1 MLICQNIAFLFYLAF
16 FILIGG
22 FYMTKVHEIN
32 LNTKLWNFFTEH
44 DFIILDLTDK
54 QINEQDYVLFKQV
67 SLDEGKETDTGL
79 FRMTQIRSITTNDG
93 FKDGYV
99 MLNVTKL

>member
-1 MLICQNIAFLFYLAF
+1 MVK
-16 FILIGG
+16 
-22 FYMTKVHEIN
+22 THEIN
-32 LNTKLWNFFTEH
+32 LNTKLWNFFQEH

-93 FKDGYV
+93 FKEGYV
-99 MLNVTKL
+99 MLNVTKLQKKSTL

>member
-1 MLICQNIAFLFYLAF
+1 
-16 FILIGG
+16 
-22 FYMTKVHEIN
+22 MTKVHEIN

-79 FRMTQIRSITTNDG
+79 FRMTQIRSIATNDG

>member
-1 MLICQNIAFLFYLAF
+1 MVK
-16 FILIGG
+16 
-22 FYMTKVHEIN
+22 THEIN
-32 LNTKLWNFFTEH
+32 LNTKLWNFFQEH
-44 DFIILDLTDK
+44 D
-54 QINEQDYVLFKQV
+54 
-67 SLDEGKETDTGL
+67 

>member
-1 MLICQNIAFLFYLAF
+1 MVK
-16 FILIGG
+16 
-22 FYMTKVHEIN
+22 THEIN
-32 LNTKLWNFFTEH
+32 LNTKAWNFFVEH
-44 DFIILDLTDK
+44 DFIILDLSDK

-67 SLDEGKETDTGL
+67 ALDDGKETDTGL
-79 FRMTQIRSITTNDG
+79 LRMTQIRSITTNDG

>member
-1 MLICQNIAFLFYLAF
+1 
-16 FILIGG
+16 
-22 FYMTKVHEIN
+22 MTKVHEIN

-54 QINEQDYVLFKQV
+54 QINEQDYVLFKQ
-67 SLDEGKETDTGL
+67 TDTGL
-79 FRMTQIRSITTNDG
+79 CRMTQIRSITTNDG

>member
-1 MLICQNIAFLFYLAF
+1 M
-16 FILIGG
+16 
-22 FYMTKVHEIN
+22 
-32 LNTKLWNFFTEH
+32 
-44 DFIILDLTDK
+44 
-54 QINEQDYVLFKQV
+54 LFKQV

-93 FKDGYV
+93 FKEGYV

>member
-1 MLICQNIAFLFYLAF
+1 MAQKGVNTLIVEAKDNLTNAINDCIKTGIPAVMVSIMLENILHDLNSNVK
-16 FILIGG
+16 
-22 FYMTKVHEIN
+22 KVLEM
-32 LNTKLWNFFTEH
+32 
-44 DFIILDLTDK
+44 
-54 QINEQDYVLFKQV
+54 EQQEYEQQV

>member
-1 MLICQNIAFLFYLAF
+1 
-16 FILIGG
+16 
-22 FYMTKVHEIN
+22 MTKVYEIN